1 MFYHTALLFD
11 YENFSKEAK
20 PLGLSIEKGNIKD
33 FDERI
38 FQITSTTNEEDFI
51 LKDLGFGEPIKN
63 VKPLVNLNE
72 IQFLNSEIGKRFL
85 VLMSQYLFP
94 CSLKIG
100 YSWRKLV
107 SVLERM
113 NWSSSEITTLI
124 YGDPIGKLVSDKARD
139 ALPIDK
145 ISHQD
150 PFWRWIR
157 PMYSYNQGGWVSY
170 RDCVSLYDKLN
181 KVKNEQLSQSQNPD
195 EEESEVTLIQNTK
208 TILSYAIKEQKGLY
222 VIVLWEE

>member
-1 MFYHTALLFD
+1 MFYHIALLFD
-11 YENFSKEAK
+11 YEKFSKEAK

-33 FDERI
+33 LDERI
-38 FQITSTTNEEDFI
+38 FQITSNTNDEDFI

-63 VKPLVNLNE
+63 VKSLVSLNE
-72 IQFLNSEIGKRFL
+72 IQFLNYEIGKRFL

-94 CSLKIG
+94 CALNIG

-107 SVLERM
+107 SVLERI
-113 NWSSSEITTLI
+113 NWSSSEINTLI
-124 YGDPIGKLVSDKARD
+124 YGDPIGKLVSDKAED
-139 ALPIDK
+139 AHQIDK

-150 PFWRWIR
+150 PYWRWIR

-170 RDCVSLYDKLN
+170 QDCVSLYDKLN
-181 KVKNEQLSQSQNPD
+181 KVINDELSQFQNPD
-195 EEESEVTLIQNTK
+195 EKKSEATLIQDTK
-208 TILSYAIKEQKGLY
+208 TILSYAINEQKGLY